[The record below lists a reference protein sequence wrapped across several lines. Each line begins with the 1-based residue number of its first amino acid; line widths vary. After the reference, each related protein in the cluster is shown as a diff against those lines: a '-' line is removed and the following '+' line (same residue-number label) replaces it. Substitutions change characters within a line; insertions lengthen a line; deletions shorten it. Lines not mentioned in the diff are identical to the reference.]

1 MGFFGGGGAAPA
13 NMGGATSSVAGTAGL
28 VPAPAAGSQ
37 KTFLRGDATFKPI
50 EYMFRAPVNNLTHNM
65 GAVNGSSVPFFS
77 YIFGVGGSTGTLTAL
92 QCRFTPIL
100 IPKADTYTRLAADVN
115 NSNAG
120 TNCSVAIYSPSSTTY
135 LPETKLADTGSMSTA
150 TAGVIE
156 GTISQYLDEGFY
168 WVGVCCDSN
177 LVQFR
182 INNSSYWSMFGTNR
196 PNVGEG
202 RTHDIQV
209 RLTNTIASITSWPAT
224 IATGD
229 LTLNNDNSVNLAI
242 RKV

>member
-1 MGFFGGGGAAPA
+1 MAFFGGGASAS
-13 NMGGATSSVAGTAGL
+13 NMVGATSSTAGTAGL
-28 VPAPAAGSQ
+28 VPAPAAGDQ
-37 KTFLRGDATFKPI
+37 KLFLRGDGTFNPV
-50 EYMFRAPVNNLTHNM
+50 EYMFRAPVNNITHNM
-65 GAVNGSSVPFFS
+65 GAVNGSSISFFS
-77 YIFGVGGSTGTLTAL
+77 YMFGIGGSTGTLTAL

-120 TNCSVAIYSPSSTTY
+120 TNCSISIYSPSSTTF
-135 LPETKLADTGSMSTA
+135 LPAAKLADTGSMSTA

-156 GTISQYLDEGFY
+156 GTISQYLDQGFY
-168 WVGVCCDSN
+168 WLGVCCDSA

-182 INNSSYWSMFGTNR
+182 VNNNSYWSMFGTNR
-196 PNVGEG
+196 PNVGEARG
-202 RTHDIQV
+202 HDIQV

-229 LTLNNDNSVNLAI
+229 LTLNNDTSVNLAI